1 MKNAKS
7 IFNTLW
13 ALALV
18 AAVSFVVSCGG
29 DDDDAPVELTIVSLN
44 AGDDDLNGATSP
56 TGVSTTTIISGIF
69 SADLD
74 PATAAAN
81 VSLVSDFDDSQ
92 VSISVV
98 ASGRSLTITP
108 DEELFGGSLY
118 ILTIKAGLSS
128 TQGKTL
134 GTDLTRNFTTVGT
147 FTPTN
152 VIAHWTFEDN
162 ANDVVGDFDANAE
175 VAITYTASRKA
186 AAGKAATFD
195 GDVSIIEVPGAD
207 ELMNTANFTL
217 SYWVKTNSQG
227 HVNAAGEPAGHF
239 VMGLG
244 AFNGFQT
251 EISAGYDFI
260 KMPAMMEYGDG
271 TLGTGGDIFWNGDGK
286 TKDNE
291 GWQGTV
297 VNKSNSDLPSSLKDV
312 WMHYT
317 YIFSGDGKYREMY
330 INGQM
335 VVRQDLTLWP
345 ADAKEPTAV
354 GLKFNSAAA
363 DVENVLAFGFV
374 QSRGGTLWANEPW
387 GSYALPTSNHFKGQL
402 DDIRI
407 FSVAITEEE
416 VKLMYDSE
424 KP

>member
-13 ALALV
+13 ALVLLAT
-18 AAVSFVVSCGG
+18 VSVVVSCGG
-29 DDDDAPVELTIVSLN
+29 DEEEAVELTLVTLT
-44 AGDDDLNGATSP
+44 AGTDDLNGATSP
-56 TGVSTTTIISGIF
+56 DGVSVTAAINGIF
-69 SADLD
+69 STDLD

-81 VSLVSDFDDSQ
+81 VTLVRDLDDSE
-92 VSISVV
+92 VTVNV
-98 ASGRSLTITP
+98 TASGRALTITP
-108 DEELFGGSLY
+108 AEDLFGGSLY

-134 GTDLTRNFTTVGT
+134 GTDLVRNFSTVGA
-147 FTPTN
+147 FTPDN
-152 VIAHWTFEDN
+152 VVAHWTFEENGD
-162 ANDVVGDFDANAE
+162 DVVGSFDATEE
-175 VAITYTASRKA
+175 VAITYTDSRSA

-195 GDVSIIEVPGAD
+195 GDVSIIEVPDAD
-207 ELMNTANFTL
+207 QLMDTEDFTL
-217 SYWVKTNSQG
+217 SFWFKTNSQD
-227 HVNAAGEPAGHF
+227 HVNENGDPAGHF
-239 VMGLG
+239 IMGLG
-244 AFNGFQT
+244 AFNGFQV
-251 EISAGYDFI
+251 ELGSGYNFI

-291 GWQGTV
+291 GWAGTTF
-297 VNKSNSDLPSSLKDV
+297 NKSVPDLVSLFKDKWV
-312 WMHYT
+312 HYT
-317 YIFSGDGKYREMY
+317 YTFSGSGKYREMY
-330 INGQM
+330 INGEL
-335 VVRQDLTLWP
+335 VSRQDLTLWP
-345 ADAKEPTAV
+345 APAKEPTAV

-387 GSYALPTSNHFKGQL
+387 GGYTKPTANHFKGLL
-402 DDIRI
+402 DDVRI
-407 FSVAITEEE
+407 FSVAVTEEE